1 MSADYCDLCDLPLAT
16 CVHGMPPAPSAV
28 TRTPPPKASKP
39 VVRKKAAATS
49 SGSSGSSASTRTVTR
64 RWTPPDALKPHI
76 LAVLEDA
83 DGDLPSEDVFA
94 ALEER
99 LDSTLLAGDR
109 ETTPEGELR
118 WQYAARR
125 ARQLLLQEG
134 LMVKGRPGVWE
145 LADSSG

>member
-16 CVHGMPPAPSAV
+16 CVHGMPPAPPAPA
-28 TRTPPPKASKP
+28 RTPPKASKP
-39 VVRKKAAATS
+39 VVRKKAATS
-49 SGSSGSSASTRTVTR
+49 SGASAALTRTVTR

-99 LDSTLLAGDR
+99 LDGSLLAGDR

-125 ARQLLLQEG
+125 ARQLLVQEG
-134 LMVKGRPGVWE
+134 LMVTGRPGVWE
-145 LADSSG
+145 LADR

>member
-16 CVHGMPPAPSAV
+16 CVHGMPPAPPAAA
-28 TRTPPPKASKP
+28 RTPPPRASKP
-39 VVRKKAAATS
+39 VVRKKAASA
-49 SGSSGSSASTRTVTR
+49 GPAASTRTVTR

-99 LDSTLLAGDR
+99 LDGSLLAGDR

-125 ARQLLLQEG
+125 ARQLLVQEG
-134 LMVKGRPGVWE
+134 LMVRGRPGVWE
-145 LADSSG
+145 LADR

>member
-16 CVHGMPPAPSAV
+16 CVHGMPPAPPAV
-28 TRTPPPKASKP
+28 ARTPPPKASKP
-39 VVRKKAAATS
+39 VVRTKAASA
-49 SGSSGSSASTRTVTR
+49 GSAASTRSVTR

-83 DGDLPSEDVFA
+83 DGDLPSEAVFA
-94 ALEER
+94 ALEQR
-99 LDSTLLAGDR
+99 LDGSLLAGDR

-125 ARQLLLQEG
+125 ARQLLVQEG
-134 LMVKGRPGVWE
+134 LMVRGRPGVWE
-145 LADSSG
+145 LAGR

>member
-16 CVHGMPPAPSAV
+16 CVHGMPPAAA
-28 TRTPPPKASKP
+28 RTPPPKASKP
-39 VVRKKAAATS
+39 VVRKKAATAAS
-49 SGSSGSSASTRTVTR
+49 VAASTRTVTR
-64 RWTPPDALKPHI
+64 RWTAPDALKPHI

-99 LDSTLLAGDR
+99 LDGSLLAGDR

-125 ARQLLLQEG
+125 ARQLLVQEG
-134 LMVKGRPGVWE
+134 LMVTGRPGVWE
-145 LADSSG
+145 LADR

>member
-16 CVHGMPPAPSAV
+16 CVHGMPPAPPVPA
-28 TRTPPPKASKP
+28 RTPPKASKP
-39 VVRKKAAATS
+39 VVRKKAATSATS
-49 SGSSGSSASTRTVTR
+49 STASTRTVTR
-64 RWTPPDALKPHI
+64 RWTAPDALKPHI

-99 LDSTLLAGDR
+99 LDGSLLAGDR

-125 ARQLLLQEG
+125 ARQLLVQEG
-134 LMVKGRPGVWE
+134 LMVTGRPGVWE
-145 LADSSG
+145 LADR